1 VLQRFA
7 IAVLVLFV
15 SSGAAAQISPCSG
28 GPTNPLF
35 TLIPGNPVQLKF
47 EHLTIHALTAPTVSI
62 SGTQI
67 TVMQTPLDLP
77 PPPVAASDLNCNSS
91 TVTLGVLPPGTYNVA
106 WNYALPSP
114 IPNGAPIIVES
125 HTFSFVI
132 ANVPALGRPML
143 LALLLLLGF
152 LGMVTLRR

>member
-1 VLQRFA
+1 
-7 IAVLVLFV
+7 
-15 SSGAAAQISPCSG
+15 
-28 GPTNPLF
+28 
-35 TLIPGNPVQLKF
+35 
-47 EHLTIHALTAPTVSI
+47 
-62 SGTQI
+62 
-67 TVMQTPLDLP
+67 M
-77 PPPVAASDLNCNSS
+77 AASDLNCNSS